1 MEPVSGSND
10 PFETIEL
17 KVHEDKKIGELK
29 QELTQVAYPKN
40 IQNQINNSNRL
51 TKTSNIPLSMLMN
64 LAGALHCPKKTP
76 SKVIY
81 LREEKNS
88 IIFIVFQPRL
98 PFGADWGFLDCL
110 PQGCLQKRKTS
121 QNVFFNRKRAKW

>member
-1 MEPVSGSND
+1 MVAPVSGSND

-17 KVHEDKKIGELK
+17 DVHEDKKIGELK

-40 IQNQINNSNRL
+40 IQNQINNSNRF

-76 SKVIY
+76 SKV
-81 LREEKNS
+81 LPEEKNL
-88 IIFIVFQPRL
+88 IILLCVYLQPRL
-98 PFGADWGFLDCL
+98 
-110 PQGCLQKRKTS
+110 
-121 QNVFFNRKRAKW
+121 